1 MEGWRGRRNKNQG
14 ITREM
19 LKSEYPNSGFSFDN
33 VVRNTALL
41 DKGFKLP
48 LTTSTGTTIVGCLFK
63 VF

>member
-1 MEGWRGRRNKNQG
+1 
-14 ITREM
+14 M
-19 LKSEYPNSGFSFDN
+19 LKSEYPQSGFSFDN